1 MLHFINGFFL
11 GKTNTVISY
20 LLLKLTKNV
29 VSGYDGHRARSP
41 LGRVTGSF
49 RDSPS
54 PGGGGQVELDIA
66 ADCGADHHPLVTWPR
81 FQAC

>member
-1 MLHFINGFFL
+1 M

-54 PGGGGQVELDIA
+54 PGAAVGVGGVGGGNWI
-66 ADCGADHHPLVTWPR
+66 
-81 FQAC
+81 